1 MLEAAASAQW
11 GHPAPE
17 ELQMA
22 WDCQRW
28 NTLPDGMSLMDQPA
42 GLIHRMNIALNV
54 YNAFDSRQSAD
65 IHADWAKNNPRANK
79 IVAHVERMRFDR
91 RKQEVTP

>member
-11 GHPAPE
+11 DHPAPK

-28 NTLPDGMSLMDQPA
+28 GVPPDGVSLADQPA
-42 GLIHRMNIALNV
+42 GLISKMNVAINV
-54 YNAFDSRQSAD
+54 FDSFQSRQAAD
-65 IHADWAKNNPRANK
+65 DHVVWTEKNPRAWK
-79 IVAHVERMRFDR
+79 IVAHVERIR
-91 RKQEVTP
+91 RDNRS